1 MSAELDAAAFRAAL
15 ITAADEVTGARD
27 ELCRLDA
34 AAGDGDL
41 GATLEAGFAAVKE
54 QVAASDSDD
63 VGAILKEVAM
73 LLART
78 APGTIGTLL
87 ATAFLRAAKPLDG
100 VEAMTPADVATL
112 FETAAGG
119 VADRGKAEAGQRT
132 VLDAMFPSAEAAR
145 AAADSGADVAAT
157 LAAAAQAAREG
168 AAATADMEPQLGR
181 AGWIGE
187 RAKGLPDAGAS
198 AWAVFTEGLAAGAP
212 QPA

>member
-1 MSAELDAAAFRAAL
+1 VSLDAAAFRAAL
-15 ITAADEVTGARD
+15 TVAADQVRGARD

-41 GATLEAGFAAVKE
+41 GATLEAGFAAVRE
-54 QVAASDSDD
+54 QVEQSDSDD
-63 VGAILKEVAM
+63 VGAVLKDVAM

-100 VEAMTPADVATL
+100 KGALDGADVATL
-112 FETAAGG
+112 FETAASG
-119 VADRGKAEAGQRT
+119 VAERGKAEAGQRT

-157 LAAAAQAAREG
+157 LAAAAKAAHEG
-168 AAATADMEPQLGR
+168 AEATAEMEPQLGR
-181 AGWIGE
+181 AGWIGQ
-187 RAKGLPDAGAS
+187 RAKGLPDAGAT
-198 AWAVFTEGLAAGAP
+198 AWAVFAEGLSGGVAHTPRA
-212 QPA
+212 